1 MSIASSYD
9 ICHIV
14 KNKVKN
20 KLDLF
25 LHTNKYLNQLRSEI
39 VSLKNSNNTPD
50 SLNINKQPL
59 IGKGLSEI
67 EKNIKFIDRILDQ
80 ENKNLQQYKR
90 DLNSFKTKHLLYP
103 SCQKDITNMN
113 KTLLSNISNKISN
126 IKDIKDDLIK
136 QRTELNNRRSL
147 SKITTIDFLYY
158 VEHKPFYIKKEN
170 ISFSE
175 IDIQCIHNMKKI
187 YGNIWFKNVEDNLK
201 SKLYSDIIKKID
213 KEKPSNKVV
222 T

>member
-59 IGKGLSEI
+59 IGK
-67 EKNIKFIDRILDQ
+67 
-80 ENKNLQQYKR
+80 
-90 DLNSFKTKHLLYP
+90 
-103 SCQKDITNMN
+103 
-113 KTLLSNISNKISN
+113 
-126 IKDIKDDLIK
+126 
-136 QRTELNNRRSL
+136 RT
-147 SKITTIDFLYY
+147 
-158 VEHKPFYIKKEN
+158 
-170 ISFSE
+170 
-175 IDIQCIHNMKKI
+175 
-187 YGNIWFKNVEDNLK
+187 
-201 SKLYSDIIKKID
+201 
-213 KEKPSNKVV
+213 
-222 T
+222 

>member
-59 IGKGLSEI
+59 TGKGPSEI
-67 EKNIKFIDRILDQ
+67 EKNIEFIDRILDQ

-90 DLNSFKTKHLLYP
+90 DLNSFNTKYLPYP
-103 SCQKDITNMN
+103 SSLKDITNMN
-113 KTLLSNISNKISN
+113 KTLLSNTSNMISN

-136 QRTELNNRRSL
+136 QRAELNNLRSL

-158 VEHKPFYIKKEN
+158 VEHKPFYLNKEN

-175 IDIQCIHNMKKI
+175 IDIQCIRNMKKI
-187 YGNIWFKNVEDNLK
+187 YDNIWFKNVEDNLK

>member
-59 IGKGLSEI
+59 TGKGPSEI
-67 EKNIKFIDRILDQ
+67 EKNIEFIDRILDQ

-90 DLNSFKTKHLLYP
+90 DLNSFNTKYLPYP
-103 SCQKDITNMN
+103 SSLKDITNMN
-113 KTLLSNISNKISN
+113 KTLLSNTSNMISN
-126 IKDIKDDLIK
+126 IKDDLIK
-136 QRTELNNRRSL
+136 QRAELNNLRSL

-158 VEHKPFYIKKEN
+158 VEHKPFYLNKEN

-187 YGNIWFKNVEDNLK
+187 YDNIWFKNVEDNLK